1 MKMYYKIILLLEQI
15 MLLKADTVFLIKV
28 QLYNTIKT
36 RKTNAAYFVTYE
48 INLVSQLQNRSDFKK
63 QFFNEKQIK
72 ILIKKE

>member
-1 MKMYYKIILLLEQI
+1 MYYKIILLLEQI

-48 INLVSQLQNRSDFKK
+48 INLVSQLQNRSDCKK